1 MIKFKVTGITTN
13 PEQFRIEFDN
23 IFGSSKLTMN
33 KRTKHE
39 DTTMIHLEYTSEL
52 YSNKDELM
60 SLVPAYLLRTFNF
73 DIKIVT
79 EDKVSTPVNSNPF
92 YYDAANRTLL
102 IADKTTI
109 RITMNPGDVVEFMS
123 GISSIKGVFYKPDY
137 QDIANNRE
145 ALVERLL
152 RENYRKLN
160 GPIDCDVY
168 GCFNNDFPNLL
179 MLEVVYPYTGSRHV
193 NVTID
198 LDKF

>member
-33 KRTKHE
+33 KRPKHE

-52 YSNKDELM
+52 YHNKDELM

-73 DIKIVT
+73 DIKIIT
-79 EDKVSTPVNSNPF
+79 EDKVSALANSNPF

-109 RITMNPGDVVEFMS
+109 RITMNPGDVVEFMN

-152 RENYRKLN
+152 RENYKKLN